1 MGIYSAEAA
10 MAYKDNVYNPDAAG
24 LLEFALESQRAEH
37 AMFETMLE
45 MDFVEYRMSNNDMIV
60 TEADKGAGFGAAIKG
75 VWNKIVEA
83 IEKAIETVSAFLK
96 RLGEFVLEKTKADKL
111 FVKKYSK
118 DFDIAKAAANDPKK
132 EITFIKVKD
141 AAKAVQG
148 VINLFNVSYGDAL
161 VLQSGQTGKD
171 LSGESDRIK
180 KDVSN
185 LAKAKFEDS
194 VKFESAGF
202 KAKAEEIKKAIEGG
216 NGYKAIADEI
226 VGDKAT
232 GVLDA
237 LKKCREEIKK
247 NMKKNNGEEKEDYTA
262 RRASLTECYR
272 FISLMNSLC
281 NKTLNIG
288 SRIALQAMASYRKA
302 YAAIA
307 IAAAKKTEEKAE
319 TDSNSNSNI
328 DEQNKRYEEKMKGVN
343 ATIAKGKENRISQKA
358 RENINKSHR
367 DGYKEKNVSSYDD
380 IYEFALMY
388 MTDNTFDVS
397 FG

>member
-118 DFDIAKAAANDPKK
+118 DFDIAKAAANDPEKK
-132 EITFIKVKD
+132 VTLIRVKD
-141 AAKAVQG
+141 AATAVQ
-148 VINLFNVSYGDAL
+148 NVLSQCNKSYEETLIA
-161 VLQSGQTGKD
+161 QSGQTGEKS
-171 LSGESDRIK
+171 LSEEADRVK
-180 KDVSN
+180 KVVSN
-185 LAKAKFEDS
+185 LSSNKFE
-194 VKFESAGF
+194 
-202 KAKAEEIKKAIEGG
+202 EEITLKSLSSKAGDIKSTIESG

-226 VGDKAT
+226 VGKDAASI
-232 GVLDA
+232 LEA
-237 LKKCREEIKK
+237 LKKLRKEFKVRDLKK
-247 NMKKNNGEEKEDYTA
+247 KEGEEKEDFNK
-262 RRASLTECYR
+262 RRAVIAECYK
-272 FISLMNSLC
+272 FISVMNSLC

-302 YAAIA
+302 YATIA
-307 IAAAKKTEEKAE
+307 IAAAKKKEEKKAE
-319 TDSNSNSNI
+319 APAPAAA
-328 DEQNKRYEEKMKGVN
+328 EGQAEPVN
-343 ATIAKGKENRISQKA
+343 AS
-358 RENINKSHR
+358 
-367 DGYKEKNVSSYDD
+367 YVSDEEYDA
-380 IYEFALMY
+380 IFEYALLNA
-388 MTDNTFDVS
+388 TDNAFDVS